1 MTIAITGASGHL
13 AQATTREAADL
24 AGGADGF
31 VLATR
36 NPGAV
41 EGLLPGASARFADF
55 DQPES
60 LLSAFTGVSRL
71 LLISTSTVDNRAA
84 QHRAA
89 IDAARQAG
97 VRHVVYTSMLSPG
110 PGNPALIADSH
121 WATEEYLRASGLAFT
136 ILRCG
141 LYADF
146 QVFEAAEAIE
156 SGRFVHNRGAGG
168 CSYVAREDCARV
180 AAAVLLGDGH
190 EGATYEVTGPA
201 SLDGAALADLYSEV
215 GATAIAEVQVTD
227 DEFLQLLSGGESTD
241 GHVQY
246 GAALTVSLGQAIRD
260 GHFGATT
267 TAVQDLTGA
276 APLSVRELLAENAE
290 ALQALSAPRA

>member
-1 MTIAITGASGHL
+1 VAIAITGASGHL
-13 AQATTREAADL
+13 GQATAREAADL

-41 EGLLPGASARFADF
+41 EAQLPGASARFADF

-60 LLSAFTGVSRL
+60 LVPAFTGVSRL

-89 IDAARQAG
+89 IDAAREAG
-97 VRHVVYTSMLSPG
+97 VEHVVYTSMLSPG

-141 LYADF
+141 LYSDF
-146 QVFEAAEAIE
+146 QVFEAADAIA

-180 AAAVLLGDGH
+180 AAAVMLGEGH

-201 SLDGAALADLYSEV
+201 SLDGAALAELYGEL
-215 GATAIAEVQVTD
+215 GATAIEEEQVTD
-227 DEFLQLLSGGESTD
+227 DEFLQMLSGGESTD

-267 TAVQDLTGA
+267 GTVQELTGT
-276 APLSVRELLAENAE
+276 APLSVGELLAENAD
-290 ALQALSAPRA
+290 ALRGLSAPHS

>member
-1 MTIAITGASGHL
+1 VAIAITGASGHL
-13 AQATTREAADL
+13 GQATAREAADL

-41 EGLLPGASARFADF
+41 AGLLPGASARFADF

-89 IDAARQAG
+89 IDAARLAG
-97 VRHVVYTSMLSPG
+97 VELVVYTSVLSPG

-156 SGRFVHNRGAGG
+156 SGRFVHNRGTGG
-168 CSYVAREDCARV
+168 CSYVARDDCARV
-180 AAAVLLGDGH
+180 AAAVLVGDGH
-190 EGATYEVTGPA
+190 ESATYEVTGPA
-201 SLDGAALADLYSEV
+201 SLDGAALAALYGDV
-215 GATAIAEVQVTD
+215 GGTAIEEVQVTD

-260 GHFGATT
+260 GHFAATT
-267 TAVQDLTGA
+267 TTVQDLTGA
-276 APLSVRELLAENAE
+276 APRSVGQLLADSAE
-290 ALQALSAPRA
+290 RLRSLAAGRT